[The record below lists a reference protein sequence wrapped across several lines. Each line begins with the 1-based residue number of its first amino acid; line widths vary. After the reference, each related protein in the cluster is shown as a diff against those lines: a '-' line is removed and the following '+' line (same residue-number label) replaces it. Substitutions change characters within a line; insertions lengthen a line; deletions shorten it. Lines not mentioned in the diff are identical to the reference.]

1 MTNFFLFLFLSF
13 VYINPVS
20 SQSNLLESVKKN
32 PADAIK
38 MCNKFKELNSNGI
51 SATSDKA
58 IEFVSK
64 KNNLNP
70 INAEILS
77 IYVIGLHCP
86 QVI

>member
-1 MTNFFLFLFLSF
+1 MQKIILLILLSLP
-13 VYINPVS
+13 YINPVL

-32 PADAIK
+32 PGDAIK
-38 MCNKFKELNSNGI
+38 MCNKFKELNSKGI
-51 SATSDKA
+51 SASSDKA

-64 KNNLNP
+64 KNNLNQ

>member
-1 MTNFFLFLFLSF
+1 MKNFCLFLFLSLAS
-13 VYINPVS
+13 INPVS

-32 PADAIK
+32 PDDAIK
-38 MCNKFKELNSNGI
+38 MCNKFKELNAKGI

-64 KNNLNP
+64 KNKLSP

-86 QVI
+86 KVT